1 MWREGEGKRGC
12 GRAGQFL
19 GHANC
24 AGTQKTAKSSKK
36 RQCFSAPEK
45 GEQPESMVKEF
56 RIGPQ
61 RSWSVVAFT
70 IMTAAGFQSVG
81 DR

>member
-1 MWREGEGKRGC
+1 VKASGDAAGPASFRAQTVPGRKRLPNQA
-12 GRAGQFL
+12 RN
-19 GHANC
+19 AND
-24 AGTQKTAKSSKK
+24 
-36 RQCFSAPEK
+36 FSAPGK

>member
-1 MWREGEGKRGC
+1 MRPGRPVLGRKLCRDAKDCQIKQETPMISARLGK
-12 GRAGQFL
+12 
-19 GHANC
+19 AN
-24 AGTQKTAKSSKK
+24 S
-36 RQCFSAPEK
+36 
-45 GEQPESMVKEF
+45 PESMVKEF

-70 IMTAAGFQSVG
+70 IITAAGFQSVG